1 MNATSFL
8 DTQINLSP
16 SGANLSRSK
25 PWLAKNLRFAI
36 DKCPGGKH
44 LGPPPILRVGAP
56 VDRGL
61 RYDVTQGS
69 VSGGLIKHDQHGFGL
84 SVGINALV
92 L

>member
-36 DKCPGGKH
+36 DKCPAGNTWGRRRFSASAH
-44 LGPPPILRVGAP
+44 LSIG
-56 VDRGL
+56 D
-61 RYDVTQGS
+61 
-69 VSGGLIKHDQHGFGL
+69 
-84 SVGINALV
+84 
-92 L
+92 